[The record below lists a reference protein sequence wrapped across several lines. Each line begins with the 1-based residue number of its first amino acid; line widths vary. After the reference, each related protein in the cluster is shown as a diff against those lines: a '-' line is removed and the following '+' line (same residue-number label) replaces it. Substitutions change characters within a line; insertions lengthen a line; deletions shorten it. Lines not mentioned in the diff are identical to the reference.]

1 MKMKKMQSENLYI
14 GDDKFQK
21 FLNHY
26 QCPTPLQ
33 VVKLKFAGAICSP
46 NTSLRPADVISS
58 LFFEDKQP
66 RLSTKAE
73 AELFFKF
80 FMGLWD
86 EMFAI
91 IQTNTLTLP
100 AISIEDKKNLAELC
114 HARAAEVEQGFVE
127 GFWGG
132 CSTLNIPNFAA
143 ELINSLSDMA
153 GIYEMLAKRLEKQQD
168 DKNILEVVQNTDKTV
183 EKTFKFLIENLI
195 LPHIAKLQRK
205 LN

>member
-1 MKMKKMQSENLYI
+1 MQSENVYI
-14 GDDKFQK
+14 GDDKFQR
-21 FLNHY
+21 FLDHY

-46 NTSLRPADVISS
+46 NNNLRPTDVIAS
-58 LFFEDKQP
+58 LFEEDKQP
-66 RLSTKAE
+66 RLTTKSE

-91 IQTNTLTLP
+91 IQTNTLKLP
-100 AISIEDKKNLAELC
+100 SITAQDKTDLLVLC
-114 HARAAEVEQGFVE
+114 RNRAAQVEQGFVE

-132 CSTLNIPNFAA
+132 CESLNIPNFAA

-153 GIYEMLAKRLEKQQD
+153 GVYSMLALQLEKKKNTD
-168 DKNILEVVQNTDKTV
+168 NILEVILNTDKTV

-195 LPHIAKLQRK
+195 LPHIAKLQRT